1 MSRWGRSTDPRPV
14 RETPRPERRALP
26 YSLPV
31 RRSGARGEARAPE
44 RRSMQARL
52 DAAVLDVAVHRAVSY
67 RDLADRVFDG
77 HPFAARRGVDRLVR
91 EGFVREARATGPK
104 GGAFTVL
111 HPTKQGAA
119 AARAIARDAGLDEGQ
134 RAWRDAGRSGDL
146 VHDTG
151 VYRATRDHRA
161 GIEEARGQ
169 VTRIRLDAEL
179 RGIVAKRSEAARIRG
194 GRDAADRARIEAAR
208 ELHLPVLETG
218 QVLYPD
224 AQLEYS
230 DARGEMG
237 RVNIEI
243 ATEHYKPGS
252 IAAKAAAGFAIH
264 ASGGS
269 GARAA
274 VLAGLRLAGL
284 AGRAAQDGGGGGRG
298 GRDDPDLLEL

>member
-1 MSRWGRSTDPRPV
+1 
-14 RETPRPERRALP
+14 
-26 YSLPV
+26 
-31 RRSGARGEARAPE
+31 
-44 RRSMQARL
+44 MQARL
-52 DAAVLDVAVHRAVSY
+52 DAAVLDVAVHRAVAY

-91 EGFVREARATGPK
+91 EGFVRQVRATGPK
-104 GGAFTVL
+104 GGSFTVL
-111 HPTKQGAA
+111 HPTKQGAE
-119 AARAIARDAGLDEGQ
+119 AARAIARDAGLDDGQ

-151 VYRATRDHRA
+151 VYRAARDHRA
-161 GIEEARGQ
+161 GIEEAGGK
-169 VTRIRLDAEL
+169 VKRIRLDAEL

-194 GRDAADRARIEAAR
+194 GRGAADRARVEAAR

-224 AQLEYS
+224 AQLEYR

-237 RVNIEI
+237 RVNIEV
-243 ATEHYKPGS
+243 ATEHYKS
-252 IAAKAAAGFAIH
+252 RSVAAKAAAGFAIH

-269 GARAA
+269 RARAA

-284 AGRAAQDGGGGGRG
+284 AAQDGGGAGGR
-298 GRDDPDLLEL
+298 RDDPDLLEL